1 MSTIDRRRT
10 LVLAAVVGG
19 LVAVPGSAFADK
31 PGQGCAPGFD
41 VGEVTFEA
49 SLELP
54 KIEQGLADGVFTV
67 EGLEAAF
74 ERFDTNDD
82 GTICLKTAPPAHTG
96 QAPSITLYT
105 YTGVDNNASVPG

>member
-10 LVLAAVVGG
+10 LVLAAVVVG
-19 LVAVPGSAFADK
+19 LVAVPGTAFADK

-49 SLELP
+49 TLELP

-67 EGLEAAF
+67 ESSRRRSSGS
-74 ERFDTNDD
+74 TP
-82 GTICLKTAPPAHTG
+82 TMTARSA
-96 QAPSITLYT
+96 
-105 YTGVDNNASVPG
+105 